1 MNSLLIYDEIGF
13 SGTTPQDVITFL
25 AENKGQDVTIR
36 INSPGGSVYD
46 GVAIYNLLKAHSG
59 SVNVVVD
66 SLCASIA
73 TIIALGGDNIKM
85 NLGSTFM
92 IHNPWTMSF
101 GDAGELRKMADDLDK
116 VRDQILSIYMTKF
129 NGTKE
134 ELIAK
139 MDAETW
145 LSDSEALEFGF
156 VDEVG
161 ESMRMSASLKHD
173 VSKYFNKQKENKM
186 AEQTVE
192 VEAEVVAP
200 EVENQAE
207 EILAE
212 VATEEVV
219 AEVVTEEVTEE
230 VVEISEEDRIQA
242 LVDEGIAKEMKRQS
256 DIKDL
261 AFEGQ
266 SELVASLISEKCSVS
281 DASLRIITDKKAMKS
296 APVVKAQVEVPSE
309 VAPVVNEAE
318 QILASM
324 SNGAPAPLNEGI
336 ESEGTQTLSG
346 IRAKIEK
353 STDREEKR
361 VLGMELALLK
371 KSQS

>member
-1 MNSLLIYDEIGF
+1 MNSFSIYSEIG
-13 SGTTPQDVITFL
+13 GEGITPKDVVAFL
-25 AENKGQDVTIR
+25 DENKNRAVTIR
-36 INSPGGSVYD
+36 INSMGGSVYQGLAIHSLLMAHTGFVTVVID
-46 GVAIYNLLKAHSG
+46 G
-59 SVNVVVD
+59 
-66 SLCASIA
+66 LCASIA
-73 TIIALGGDNIKM
+73 TIIAMGANRIEMD
-85 NLGSTFM
+85 SEADFF
-92 IHNPWTMSF
+92 IHNPWTE
-101 GDAGELRKMADDLDK
+101 ATGEAETFRKLADDMDNAKAQL
-116 VRDQILSIYMTKF
+116 LSIYMSRF
-129 NGTKE
+129 NGTQE
-134 ELIAK
+134 ELE
-139 MDAETW
+139 MMLDVQTW
-145 LSDSEALEFGF
+145 LSPEQAKISGF
-156 VDEVG
+156 VDTISEPI
-161 ESMRMSASLKHD
+161 RMCASLKHD

-186 AEQTVE
+186 AEQTE
-192 VEAEVVAP
+192 KVEAEVVTP
-200 EVENQAE
+200 EVENKAE

-212 VATEEVV
+212 VTTEEVV
-219 AEVVTEEVTEE
+219 AEVTEEIAEE

-281 DASLRIITDKKAMKS
+281 DASVRIITDKKAMNPIV
-296 APVVKAQVEVPSE
+296 ATLVAKAPSE